1 MAKCLDFW
9 MTPMSAQQLGCKQV
23 AQTSYEV
30 TRPSVYIL
38 ASNSG
43 SMDVLKPQHEANMNM
58 EIDT

>member
-30 TRPSVYIL
+30 TTPSVYIL

-43 SMDVLKPQHEANMNM
+43 SMDVLKPQHEAIMNM
-58 EIDT
+58 ETDT

>member
-9 MTPMSAQQLGCKQV
+9 MTPMCAQQLGCKQI

-30 TRPSVYIL
+30 TTPSVYIL

-43 SMDVLKPQHEANMNM
+43 SMDVLNPQHEANMNM
-58 EIDT
+58 KTDT